1 LRVKILVTFA
11 VEAEFAPWRKLGKFE
26 ASSLVDVPTYR
37 AEIGSASVDVILTG
51 MGPANARR
59 ATEIALSAE
68 HDVCISS
75 GFAGGLKP
83 EYAVADV
90 LVAAALLQFDSP
102 DVIRSDA
109 ALVEHA
115 LRTNCADEAKCF
127 VSVDR
132 VVETPEEKRDLAEF
146 GDAVEMESYAV
157 LAVAAQRKVPAV
169 AIRAISDR
177 FDQRLPMDFSGTI
190 DECGHVLKGKLAR
203 KIVSD
208 PSKIP
213 ALIRLGKQSQ
223 AAAGRLA
230 EFLESYIERLAA
242 DEGDAA
248 KLGFEKVT
256 HN

>member
-1 LRVKILVTFA
+1 M
-11 VEAEFAPWRKLGKFE
+11 
-26 ASSLVDVPTYR
+26 
-37 AEIGSASVDVILTG
+37 SVDVILTG

-59 ATEIALSAE
+59 ATEIVLSAE
-68 HDVCISS
+68 HDACISS
-75 GFAGGLKP
+75 GFGGGLKP
-83 EYAVADV
+83 EYAIADV
-90 LVAAALLQFDSP
+90 LVAAAVGQFGTP
-102 DVIRSDA
+102 NTIRSDA
-109 ALVEHA
+109 ALVENA
-115 LRTNCADEAKCF
+115 LRTNCAVEAKRF

-132 VVETPEEKRDLAEF
+132 VAGTPEEKRELAEY

-157 LAVAAQRKVPAV
+157 LAVAAQHKVPAV

-177 FDQRLPMDFSGTI
+177 FDQKLPIDFSGTI

-203 KIVSD
+203 KIASD

-242 DEGDAA
+242 PESDSA
-248 KLGFEKVT
+248 KVGFEKVT